1 MCSHLITADFLEGSV
16 DVEQRYVVSFA
27 GGELLASS
35 EHLFPLGRRVKQYSV
50 HGQQRYDAQNL
61 IRAGVVRRQ
70 QDGL

>member
-50 HGQQRYDAQNL
+50 HRQQRYDAQNL